1 MLSLVN
7 TKLGKRAGRSSAQTP
22 FGKQQ
27 GLINRPVL
35 VWGLLAIYCGLV
47 FIGSSI
53 SNVPEELGEVPD
65 YVLHFFE
72 YFIMGLLAN
81 MAFRTK
87 PLLFSVKMAS
97 IIAAL
102 FCLTYGVSDEFH
114 QYFVQGRF
122 ASLSDI
128 GSDLAGAAVAQL
140 VALLIWRVRT
150 PRKRRER

>member
-1 MLSLVN
+1 
-7 TKLGKRAGRSSAQTP
+7 
-22 FGKQQ
+22 
-27 GLINRPVL
+27 L

-47 FIGSSI
+47 FVGSSI
-53 SNVPEELGEVPD
+53 SHVPEELGKVPD

-81 MAFRTK
+81 MAFRAR
-87 PLLFSVKMAS
+87 PLLFSVKMAC

-114 QYFVQGRF
+114 QYFVKGRF

-128 GSDLAGAAVAQL
+128 GADLTGAAVAQL
-140 VALLIWRVRT
+140 VILLIWRIRT
-150 PRKRRER
+150 PRKRHNR